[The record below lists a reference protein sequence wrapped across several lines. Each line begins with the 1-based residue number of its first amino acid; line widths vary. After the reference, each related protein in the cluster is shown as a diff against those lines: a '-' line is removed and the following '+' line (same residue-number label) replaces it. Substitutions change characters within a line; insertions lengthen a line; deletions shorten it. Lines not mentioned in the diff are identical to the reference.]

1 MTSRAWLVTF
11 AAAFLACGGT
21 TEPPGPEAGVVV
33 AALNTPNDRDGALI
47 VRIVGIQ
54 TELKAAGSYRMAT
67 TAGTQVTTVKAILTG
82 QIVDGDILEFTIPD
96 VSKLATYVVVI
107 EQAAARDTYALL
119 DPSGY
124 NITLRVK

>member
-1 MTSRAWLVTF
+1 MSSRSWLVTI

-33 AALNTPNDRDGALI
+33 ATLNTPNDRDGALI
-47 VRIVGIQ
+47 VRVIGIQ
-54 TELKAAGSYRMAT
+54 TGLKAAGSYRMAT
-67 TAGTQVTTVKAILTG
+67 TPGTQVTTAKAILTG

-119 DPSGY
+119 DASGY
-124 NITLRVK
+124 NVTLRVK

>member
-1 MTSRAWLVTF
+1 MISRAWLVTI

-47 VRIVGIQ
+47 VRIIGIQ
-54 TELKAAGSYRMAT
+54 SELKAAGSYHMAT
-67 TAGTQVTTVKAILTG
+67 TVGTQVTTVKAILTG
-82 QIVDGDILEFTIPD
+82 QIGDGDILEFTIPD

-124 NITLRVK
+124 NVTLRVK